1 MKPPKLVTSDF
12 PQGRDG
18 LAPILVPSLNYPSVI
33 TESVGKTGLVVMSIT
48 TDSEASSVQSPE
60 RLLQQDVLRRE
71 LRVPGEFETYRAGER
86 RRAIVALSLLC
97 SDLAASL
104 VAFTLVDG
112 VFGFSWIETAL
123 TALPVLIGL
132 SWFSGLYRS
141 YGLTPAER
149 LRARLLVTLAFVS
162 TFLVVSGRSFDGTV
176 WMAAACQG
184 ALVFLLGYYAEAL
197 TRHALIKRKLWGAPA
212 VFAGKGETIEE
223 ARLLLSA
230 VPELG
235 LRPVDDTEGVDSAEF
250 IVVATRRDFARMSSA
265 VRGLA
270 NPPRILLLQNGG
282 GTATPGTLSLA
293 AGRDINALQ
302 NRVMKRVIDL
312 AIGVPAMLI
321 ALPLIGLLALLIK
334 AFSPGPAFYE
344 QTRVGFGNTAFRV
357 LKLRTMHRDAER
369 LLAHHLQSNEAAR
382 IEWERFCKLSRDP
395 RVLPYI
401 GNIIRRM
408 SLDELPQ
415 LWQVV
420 RGDISLIGPR
430 PFPTYHTDLFDAEFQ
445 SLRSSVPAGLTGFWQ
460 VSSRSNGDIEAQKA
474 QDLYYIRN
482 WSIWLDLYILLQTFP
497 AVIGARGDR

>member
-1 MKPPKLVTSDF
+1 
-12 PQGRDG
+12 
-18 LAPILVPSLNYPSVI
+18 
-33 TESVGKTGLVVMSIT
+33 
-48 TDSEASSVQSPE
+48 
-60 RLLQQDVLRRE
+60 
-71 LRVPGEFETYRAGER
+71 
-86 RRAIVALSLLC
+86 
-97 SDLAASL
+97 
-104 VAFTLVDG
+104 
-112 VFGFSWIETAL
+112 
-123 TALPVLIGL
+123 
-132 SWFSGLYRS
+132 
-141 YGLTPAER
+141 
-149 LRARLLVTLAFVS
+149 LRARLLVTLAFVA
-162 TFLVVSGRSFDGTV
+162 TFLVVSGRSFDAMV

-197 TRHALIKRKLWGAPA
+197 TRHALIKRKFWGAA
-212 VFAGKGETIEE
+212 TAFAGGGEAIEE

-235 LRPVDDTEGVDSAEF
+235 LRPIGSDGTEGLEGAEF
-250 IVVATRRDFARMSSA
+250 IVAATKRDFARMSNA
-265 VRGLA
+265 VRVLA
-270 NPPRILLLQNGG
+270 NPPLILLLQRCGG
-282 GTATPGTLSLA
+282 PAKPGTLSLA
-293 AGRDINALQ
+293 AGRDINAPQ
-302 NRVMKRVIDL
+302 NRLMKRAIDL
-312 AIGVPAMLI
+312 AIGVPAMLV
-321 ALPLIGLLALLIK
+321 ALPLIGVLALLIK

-344 QTRVGFGNTAFRV
+344 QTRVGFGNSAFRV

-382 IEWERFCKLSRDP
+382 VEWERFCKLSRDP

-430 PFPTYHTDLFDAEFQ
+430 PFPTYHTDLFDPKFQ